1 MSGQLSIVHMESSL
15 LVSFPLSELD
25 SLLFSVWKKA
35 NSKIISEHGIIK
47 GKISVS
53 KAKVTIRLAHN

>member
-15 LVSFPLSELD
+15 LVSSPLSELD

-35 NSKIISEHGIIK
+35 NFKNNLR
-47 GKISVS
+47 
-53 KAKVTIRLAHN
+53 TWYN

>member
-35 NSKIISEHGIIK
+35 NFENNLKLKEK
-47 GKISVS
+47 YQ
-53 KAKVTIRLAHN
+53 